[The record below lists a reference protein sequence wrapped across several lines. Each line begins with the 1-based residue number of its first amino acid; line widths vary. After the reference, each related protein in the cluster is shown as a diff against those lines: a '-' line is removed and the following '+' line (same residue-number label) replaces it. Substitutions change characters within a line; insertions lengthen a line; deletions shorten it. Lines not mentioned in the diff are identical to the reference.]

1 MKTNKIIYWVAT
13 GLLSAQ
19 MLFSATMYFFNHDY
33 VKEAFTNFNYPTYI
47 IYPMAI
53 LKILGIVA
61 IITKK
66 STILKE
72 WAYAGFFFEFVL
84 AIAAH
89 LNAGDGQQG
98 GAIVALVLLA
108 TSYYFD
114 KKVFGGLATLAG

>member
-1 MKTNKIIYWVAT
+1 MAT

-19 MLFSATMYFFNHDY
+19 IMFSATMYFFNYDY

-47 IYPMAI
+47 IYPLAI

-66 STILKE
+66 SPILKE
-72 WAYAGFFFEFVL
+72 GAYAGFFFEFAL
-84 AIAAH
+84 ATAAH
-89 LNAGDGQQG
+89 LNVGDGQQG

-108 TSYYFD
+108 TNYYFD
-114 KKVFGGLATLAG
+114 KKVFGGLTIATN